1 MTENTGFAIRREAG
15 RPPPLCSRAFS
26 QLALFSCATVAT
38 ALVLA
43 GPASPAP
50 GSFAGAAALDN
61 VVEQAIEEDQIPGAV
76 LLVAHNRRIV
86 HRKAYGYRSLV
97 PRRELMTVDTIFDA
111 ASLTKVVATT
121 PALMKLFEEGKLRL
135 NDRVTQYLPEFR
147 GGKSRITVRN
157 LLTHFSGLR
166 PDLDLKPV
174 WSGYRTGIDKA
185 LVDEPVAPPGVR
197 FTYSDINF
205 ILLGEIVQKLSGT
218 TLPEYV
224 RVNIFEPLGMKD
236 TMFQP
241 PPRLRRR
248 IAPTGLDRRKRRP
261 LRGIVHDPTS
271 RYMGGVA
278 GHAGIFTT
286 AEDLSRFAEM
296 MLSLGRRGDVRIFSP
311 LTVRKF
317 TTPQSPPDQ
326 PVLRGL
332 GWDIDSPYSGN
343 RGGLFPVGSYGHT
356 GFTGTSLWIDP
367 STQSYVILLTNSVHP
382 RRRPAITS
390 LRGRIATVVAAALD
404 IDVAGVILTG
414 YNETL
419 RGAGIRRVVARNA
432 EVLTGLDVLAKQNFD
447 PLQGKRIGLITNHTG
462 LARDG
467 RRNVDLMLEA
477 GLKVTA
483 LFSPEHGLSGSEEDA
498 EIGHSTDPST
508 GIPIWSLYSG
518 KNRRPSEE
526 MLRNLDVLVF
536 DIQDIGVRFYTYI
549 STMGYSMEEA
559 AKRNIPFYVLD
570 RPNPIT
576 GVHVEGPML
585 EEDLESFTGYF
596 PLPLRHGMTV
606 GELARMFNAEKRLGA
621 KLRVIAMKNWQRGDW
636 FDSTGLMW
644 VDLSPNIRSL
654 TAALLYPGVAM
665 LEGSTNY
672 SVGRGTDAP
681 FEQVGADWI
690 RGRELAAYLNTRFI
704 PGVRFYPTRFQPASS
719 NLAGCSIEGV
729 RFVVTDRE
737 ALDGSRLGLE
747 IAAALEQLYPGRISF
762 QENQSLI
769 GSTETIA
776 ALSGGEDPREIQQR
790 EQERVRDFLK
800 IREKYLIYR

>member
-390 LRGRIATVVAAALD
+390 LRGRVATVVAAALD
-404 IDVAGVILTG
+404 IDVAGVVLTG

-467 RRNVDLMLEA
+467 RRRRNRPFDGPFYRNSNLEPLFRQKPPPIRGNVAEFGCA
-477 GLKVTA
+477 GLRYSGYRGPV
-483 LFSPEHGLSGSEEDA
+483 LYIHFDHGLLDGRGGQA
-498 EIGHSTDPST
+498 KY
-508 GIPIWSLYSG
+508 SLL
-518 KNRRPSEE
+518 RPRSAQSDH
-526 MLRNLDVLVF
+526 RSAC
-536 DIQDIGVRFYTYI
+536 GGTYAR
-549 STMGYSMEEA
+549 G
-559 AKRNIPFYVLD
+559 
-570 RPNPIT
+570 
-576 GVHVEGPML
+576 GPRIIHRL
-585 EEDLESFTGYF
+585 
-596 PLPLRHGMTV
+596 LPLAVAPRNDGGGTGKDV
-606 GELARMFNAEKRLGA
+606 
-621 KLRVIAMKNWQRGDW
+621 QR
-636 FDSTGLMW
+636 
-644 VDLSPNIRSL
+644 
-654 TAALLYPGVAM
+654 
-665 LEGSTNY
+665 
-672 SVGRGTDAP
+672 
-681 FEQVGADWI
+681 
-690 RGRELAAYLNTRFI
+690 
-704 PGVRFYPTRFQPASS
+704 
-719 NLAGCSIEGV
+719 
-729 RFVVTDRE
+729 
-737 ALDGSRLGLE
+737 
-747 IAAALEQLYPGRISF
+747 
-762 QENQSLI
+762 
-769 GSTETIA
+769 
-776 ALSGGEDPREIQQR
+776 
-790 EQERVRDFLK
+790 
-800 IREKYLIYR
+800 